1 MAALA
6 SRFMLVLALLLLAPA
21 RAGERDPIA
30 VIVHPER
37 RAALSIDD
45 VAQIYLRR
53 KRFWSDGSP
62 VVPLNLSSTD
72 PLRKR
77 FSRVVLRQ
85 DAQRLAE
92 YWNRQYFY
100 GVFPP
105 ATLASAEAM
114 RRYVAADPNAIGYV
128 PSSLVDDSVR
138 ILFRLE

>member
-21 RAGERDPIA
+21 RGEERDPIV

-37 RAALSIDD
+37 RADLSIDD

-53 KRFWSDGSP
+53 MRFWNDGSP
-62 VVPLNLSSTD
+62 VVPLNLTSTD

-77 FSRVVLRQ
+77 FSRLVLREN
-85 DAQRLAE
+85 AQRLAE

-100 GVFPP
+100 GIFPP

-138 ILFRLE
+138 VLFALE

>member
-21 RAGERDPIA
+21 GAEERDPIA

-37 RAALSIDD
+37 RADLSIDD

>member
-21 RAGERDPIA
+21 RAEERDPIA

-37 RAALSIDD
+37 RADLSIDD

-62 VVPLNLSSTD
+62 VVPVNLSSTD

>member
-21 RAGERDPIA
+21 RGEERDPIV

-37 RAALSIDD
+37 RADLSIDD

-53 KRFWSDGSP
+53 MRFWNDGSP
-62 VVPLNLSSTD
+62 VVPLNLTSTD

-77 FSRVVLRQ
+77 FSRLVLREN
-85 DAQRLAE
+85 AQRLAE

-100 GVFPP
+100 GIFPP

-138 ILFRLE
+138 VLFFLE

>member
-1 MAALA
+1 
-6 SRFMLVLALLLLAPA
+6 MLVLALLLLAPA
-21 RAGERDPIA
+21 RAEERDPIA

-37 RAALSIDD
+37 RADLSIDD

-72 PLRKR
+72 PLRQR

-138 ILFRLE
+138 ILFRLD

>member
-21 RAGERDPIA
+21 GAEERDPIA

-37 RAALSIDD
+37 RADLSIDD

-77 FSRVVLRQ
+77 FSRLVLRQ

>member
-21 RAGERDPIA
+21 RAEERDPIA

-37 RAALSIDD
+37 RADLSIDD

>member
-21 RAGERDPIA
+21 RAEERDPIA

-37 RAALSIDD
+37 RADLSIDD

-77 FSRVVLRQ
+77 FSRLVLRQ

>member
-1 MAALA
+1 
-6 SRFMLVLALLLLAPA
+6 
-21 RAGERDPIA
+21 
-30 VIVHPER
+30 
-37 RAALSIDD
+37 
-45 VAQIYLRR
+45 
-53 KRFWSDGSP
+53 
-62 VVPLNLSSTD
+62 
-72 PLRKR
+72 
-77 FSRVVLRQ
+77 VLRQ

>member
-21 RAGERDPIA
+21 RAEERDPIA

-37 RAALSIDD
+37 RADLSIDD

-72 PLRKR
+72 PLRQR

>member
-21 RAGERDPIA
+21 RAEERDPIA

-37 RAALSIDD
+37 RADLSIDD

-72 PLRKR
+72 PLRQR

-138 ILFRLE
+138 ILFRLD